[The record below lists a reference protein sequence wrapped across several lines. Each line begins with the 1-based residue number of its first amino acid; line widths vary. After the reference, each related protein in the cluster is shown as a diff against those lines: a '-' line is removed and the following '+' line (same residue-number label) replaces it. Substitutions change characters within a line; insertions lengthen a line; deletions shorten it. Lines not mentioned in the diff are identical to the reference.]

1 MTLSSSSIA
10 LVILLGVIA
19 IGYALGRID
28 IKGIRLGSSGVFIVA
43 VITGSLVTVLKKNTQ
58 ADSGFYVSLLNTI
71 KSLDGL
77 SKNFQNIGLI
87 LFITA
92 IGYTA
97 GPVFIKTIKKGAL
110 NYILLS
116 FIVTIIG
123 FGVTLIIYFVDSG
136 LDMSSALGIMMGS
149 LTSTPG
155 LSSSIAAFEVSE
167 DIINTAHAISYPF
180 GVLGACLFA
189 QIMPKFFKKD
199 LEESKAKLK
208 SIAEED
214 EELQSGKNVFEFD
227 KLGLCV
233 FCFAGM
239 MGILLGSVTIPGINF
254 KLTTTGGCL
263 IVGLLFGQV
272 GKIGNVNVKVPKQT
286 LTVFKELGLV
296 FFLTGSGVTGGF
308 SFIQMISDYPLY
320 FVYGMII
327 TLLPMIIGFI
337 VAKRIF
343 KLDILSNLG
352 AITGAMTSTPALGAL
367 EQVSDCD
374 NVSACYTATYPLA
387 LFLLVIIPQIVKIFI

>member
-1 MTLSSSSIA
+1 MTISNASIS
-10 LVILLGVIA
+10 LVILFGVIA
-19 IGYALGRID
+19 IGYAVGRID
-28 IKGIRLGSSGVFIVA
+28 IKGIRLGSSGVFIIA
-43 VITGSLVTVLKKNTQ
+43 VIVGCLMTILKDNAQAESDLYDNLVNVIKTL
-58 ADSGFYVSLLNTI
+58 DS
-71 KSLDGL
+71 L

-116 FIVTIIG
+116 FIVSIVG
-123 FGVTLIIYFVDSG
+123 FGATLIVYFIDSG
-136 LDMSSALGIMMGS
+136 LDMPSALGIMMGS

-155 LSSSIAAFEVSE
+155 LSSSIAAFESCE

-199 LEESKAKLK
+199 LEASREKLK
-208 SIAEED
+208 SITEED
-214 EELQSGKNVFEFD
+214 EELSNDKKIFEFD
-227 KLGLCV
+227 KLGLCI

-239 MGILLGSVTIPGINF
+239 LGILLGSITIPGINF

-263 IVGLLFGQV
+263 IVGLIFGQI
-272 GKIGNVNVKVPKQT
+272 GKIKNISVKVPKQT

-308 SFIQMISDYPLY
+308 SFIKMISDYPLY

-327 TLLPMIIGFI
+327 TLIPMIVGFI
-337 VAKRIF
+337 IARKVF

-367 EQVSDCD
+367 EQVSECD

-387 LFLLVIIPQIVKIFI
+387 LFLLVVIPQIVKIFF